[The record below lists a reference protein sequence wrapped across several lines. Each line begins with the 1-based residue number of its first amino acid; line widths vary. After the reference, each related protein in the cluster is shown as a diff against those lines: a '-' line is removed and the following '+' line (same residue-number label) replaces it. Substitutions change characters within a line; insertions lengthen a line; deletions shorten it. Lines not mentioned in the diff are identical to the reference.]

1 MEDVKE
7 QVPKSMKVLM
17 YYSNRDVRV
26 EEMPVPS
33 IGPGEILMKVISSGI
48 CGSDVMEWYRR
59 DKVPL
64 VLGHEVAGIV
74 VETGKGVDRFSPGD
88 RIASTHHVPCFNC
101 HYCHMGHHT
110 VCDTLLR
117 GTHFEPG
124 GFAQY
129 LRIPAINVERGTF
142 RIPESVTFEHAS
154 FMEPLACVL
163 RGQRNAPLMPGG
175 TVLVLGCGISG
186 LLHIRVARFM
196 GAGLIVAYDS
206 IDYRL
211 ALAREMGADICVK
224 AGEPLMDILKEK
236 NQGRLA
242 DFVVLCYEGF
252 SELGVSSIERGGV
265 MLFFSGASEGAAL
278 TIPINQVLWR
288 REITVKSTYAGAPYD
303 CYQALSLIREGI
315 LPVEKLITH
324 RLPLEEGQKGFSMVS
339 SPVEHECVK
348 VIIEPNK

>member
-1 MEDVKE
+1 
-7 QVPKSMKVLM
+7 MKVLM

-26 EEMPVPS
+26 QEMPVPT
-33 IGPGEILMKVISSGI
+33 IGPGEILMQVQASGI

-64 VLGHEVAGIV
+64 VLGHEVAGTV
-74 VETGKGVDRFSPGD
+74 VETGKGVSRFSKGD
-88 RIASTHHVPCFNC
+88 RITSTHHVPCFNC

-110 VCDTLLR
+110 VCNTLLK

-129 LRIPAINVERGTF
+129 LKIPAINVERGTF
-142 RIPESVTFEHAS
+142 HMPEGVTFEEAS

-163 RGQRNAPLMPGG
+163 RAQRNAPIMPGN
-175 TVLVLGCGISG
+175 TVLVLGCGVSG

-196 GAGLIVAYDS
+196 GAGLIIAYDS

-211 ALAREMGADICVK
+211 AFAKEIGADICVRE
-224 AGEPLMDILKEK
+224 GEPLKDIIKD
-236 NQGRLA
+236 NNNGYLA
-242 DFVVLCYEGF
+242 DMVILCYEGF
-252 SELGVSSIERGGV
+252 SGLAINSVERGGV
-265 MLFFSGASEGAAL
+265 LLFFSGASEGATL
-278 TIPINQVLWR
+278 NIPINEILWR
-288 REITVKSTYAGAPYD
+288 REITIKSTYAGAPYD
-303 CYQALSLIREGI
+303 CYQALNLIREGI

-324 RLPLEEGQKGFSMVS
+324 RIPLEQGQRGFQMVS
-339 SPVEHECVK
+339 SPVKHQCVK